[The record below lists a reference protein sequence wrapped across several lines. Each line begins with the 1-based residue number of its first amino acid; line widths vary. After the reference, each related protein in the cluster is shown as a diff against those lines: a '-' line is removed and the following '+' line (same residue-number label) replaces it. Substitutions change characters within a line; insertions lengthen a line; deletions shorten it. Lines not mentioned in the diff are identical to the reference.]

1 MQMYNA
7 PDLPDA
13 LVERYERDG
22 FFIVPAA
29 LDEQECDDLKAIA
42 VDLLAEDRKSV
53 LVAVSG
59 MSERYRELSEDRRV
73 LDRIEPLMPGGVTFK
88 SDKFVYKN
96 GRQRFATPWHTDMLY
111 WPNQRPKLSVWIP
124 LDDVSA
130 ENGTL
135 TVIPGSHR
143 REWDVVEVD
152 GSDSS
157 SGEFRKRSDIATIPT
172 DEAVVCEIPRGS
184 LVVFSDALLHASTPA
199 TSGADR
205 YAIIST
211 YHETRTPDPEP
222 FGPVTKVLSAT

>member
-1 MQMYNA
+1 M
-7 PDLPDA
+7 
-13 LVERYERDG
+13 
-22 FFIVPAA
+22 
-29 LDEQECDDLKAIA
+29 
-42 VDLLAEDRKSV
+42 
-53 LVAVSG
+53 
-59 MSERYRELSEDRRV
+59 

-130 ENGTL
+130 DNGTL

-157 SGEFRKRSDIATIPT
+157 GEFRKRSDIATIPT
-172 DEAVVCEIPRGS
+172 DEAVVCEVSPRQPGGLLRRAVARVDPPPPRARTATRSSALTTRPGPPIPR
-184 LVVFSDALLHASTPA
+184 
-199 TSGADR
+199 R
-205 YAIIST
+205 
-211 YHETRTPDPEP
+211 
-222 FGPVTKVLSAT
+222 SAR

>member
-1 MQMYNA
+1 MQKYNA
-7 PDLPDA
+7 ADTAEGLGRQF
-13 LVERYERDG
+13 ESDG
-22 FFIVPAA
+22 FFVVEAA
-29 LDEQECDDLKAIA
+29 LNERECNELKIIA
-42 VDLLAEDRKSV
+42 VDLLAEDQKSV

-59 MSERYRELSEDRRV
+59 MSPRYRALSEDRRI

-96 GRQRFATPWHTDMLY
+96 GRQRFATPWHTDKLY

-130 ENGTL
+130 DNGTL

-143 REWDVVEVD
+143 REWGVVEVD

-157 SGEFRKRSDIATIPT
+157 GEFRKRTDAETIPV
-172 DEAVVCEIPRGS
+172 DEAVVCEVPRGS

-199 TSGADR
+199 TSGRDR

-222 FGPVTKVLSAT
+222 FGPVTKVLSGT